1 MKSRGGVGHPVPQG
15 FEGGRQRVLTPWLRG
30 LKEADEGS
38 NPVAQGF
45 EGGRQRVLT
54 PWLRGLKEADR
65 GF

>member
-1 MKSRGGVGHPVPQG
+1 MAQG
-15 FEGGRQRVLTPWLRG
+15 FEGGRQRVLTPSHRG